1 MKTRYGRVIALR
13 PEKLEY
19 YKQLHAAVWPGVL
32 RRIKDCH
39 IENYSIYLKELE
51 PGRIYLFSYMEYTG
65 VDYAADMALMAADP
79 MTQLWW
85 KETDPCQTPIPLREG
100 AEWWSPMDEVF
111 HLD

>member
-1 MKTRYGRVIALR
+1 
-13 PEKLEY
+13 
-19 YKQLHAAVWPGVL
+19 
-32 RRIKDCH
+32 
-39 IENYSIYLKELE
+39 
-51 PGRIYLFSYMEYTG
+51 MEYTG